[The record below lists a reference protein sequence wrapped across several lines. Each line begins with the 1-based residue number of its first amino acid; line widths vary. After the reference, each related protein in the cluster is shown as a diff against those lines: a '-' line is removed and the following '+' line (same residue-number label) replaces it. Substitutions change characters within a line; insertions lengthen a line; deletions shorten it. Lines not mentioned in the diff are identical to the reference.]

1 MNTAGAP
8 NSGLF
13 DLLLEVQ
20 ALQFGEFTLTSGAKS
35 PIYMDLRRVGS
46 HAGLLRLCAL
56 GVKDLL
62 DSLAPDRIAAVP
74 MGALALGGAVTLESG
89 IPLVFTRSASKA
101 HGLQRQIEGLFEPG
115 ETVAIVEDLVTT
127 GGSVLEVAEIL
138 RNAGLSV
145 ADVVVLTSRN
155 PQAGVRLREA
165 GLRLHAVFDL
175 REAVDHFLAGG
186 HMTPEQYRAVVRI
199 LEPEE
204 SSRSAAGGCS

>member
-20 ALQFGEFTLTSGAKS
+20 ALQFGEFTLTSGVKS

-56 GVKDLL
+56 GVKDQL
-62 DSLAPDRIAAVP
+62 DPLAPDRIAAVP
-74 MGALALGGAVTLESG
+74 MGALALGGAVTVESG
-89 IPLVFTRSASKA
+89 IPLIFTRSASKA

-127 GGSVLEVAEIL
+127 GGSVIEVADIL
-138 RNAGLSV
+138 RNAGLVV
-145 ADVVVLTSRN
+145 ADVVVLTCRN
-155 PQAGVRLREA
+155 PQAEVRLREA
-165 GLRLHAVFDL
+165 GLKLHSVFDL

-186 HMTPEQYRAVVRI
+186 HVSPEQHQAVVQI
-199 LEPEE
+199 LEPREPLQPVAE
-204 SSRSAAGGCS
+204 ASA

>member
-20 ALQFGEFTLTSGAKS
+20 ALQFGEFTLTSGAQS

-56 GVKDLL
+56 GVKDQL

-89 IPLVFTRSASKA
+89 IPLVFTRSASKT

-138 RNAGLSV
+138 RNAGLLV

-155 PQAGVRLREA
+155 PQAEVRLRET

-186 HMTPEQYRAVVRI
+186 RVTPDQHRAVVRV
-199 LEPEE
+199 LEPEA
-204 SSRSAAGGCS
+204 SSRPTAGGRP

>member
-56 GVKDLL
+56 GVKDQL
-62 DSLAPDRIAAVP
+62 DPLAPDRIAAVP
-74 MGALALGGAVTLESG
+74 MGALALGGAVTVESG
-89 IPLVFTRSASKA
+89 IPLLFTRSASKT
-101 HGLQRQIEGLFEPG
+101 HGLQRQIEGLFQPG
-115 ETVAIVEDLVTT
+115 ENVAIVEDLVTT
-127 GGSVLEVAEIL
+127 GGSVIEVADIL
-138 RNAGLSV
+138 RKAGLV
-145 ADVVVLTSRN
+145 VTDVVVLTCRN
-155 PQAGVRLREA
+155 RQAEVWLREA
-165 GLRLHAVFDL
+165 GLRMHAVFDL

-186 HMTPEQYRAVVRI
+186 HIAPEQHRAVVQV
-199 LEPEE
+199 LEPREPLQPAAEE
-204 SSRSAAGGCS
+204 KA

>member
-1 MNTAGAP
+1 MSTAGAP

-155 PQAGVRLREA
+155 PQAEVRLREA

-175 REAVDHFLAGG
+175 REAVDHFLASG
-186 HMTPEQYRAVVRI
+186 HVTLEQYRAVVQV
-199 LEPEE
+199 LAPEE
-204 SSRSAAGGCS
+204 ASQSVAGGCS

>member
-1 MNTAGAP
+1 MNTAGSP

>member
-62 DSLAPDRIAAVP
+62 DSLEPDRIAAVP

-89 IPLVFTRSASKA
+89 IPLIFTRSASKA

-115 ETVAIVEDLVTT
+115 ENIAIVEDLVTT

-145 ADVVVLTSRN
+145 ADAVVLTSRN
-155 PQAGVRLREA
+155 PQAEVRLREA

-186 HMTPEQYRAVVRI
+186 HVTPEQHRAVVQV
-199 LEPEE
+199 LGPEE
-204 SSRSAAGGCS
+204 ASQPAAGGCS